1 SIQLHRLTILSNAKR
16 FLSNLR
22 MVGQMLSGNTKGLSL
37 HDRPVIWDSLFF
49 VVPVVSTT
57 LASFS
62 RLFAGMG
69 QDSLGW
75 LLIDEAGQ
83 ATPQSAAG
91 AI

>member
-1 SIQLHRLTILSNAKR
+1 
-16 FLSNLR
+16 
-22 MVGQMLSGNTKGLSL
+22 
-37 HDRPVIWDSLFF
+37 
-49 VVPVVSTT
+49 

-91 AI
+91 AIWRSKRAILIGDPLQVEPVFTLPDSVVEILRKQNDVDLSWSPV